1 MQVRNDEVELV
12 LKSTDKA
19 TKGHEVWPTLSEAEW
34 TQCEVALKDL
44 IFASCGDQ
52 NKPSEISGSVLDILE
67 KAAIWM
73 RMFAFIISEINE
85 GWPLYKD
92 IQNILKIE

>member
-1 MQVRNDEVELV
+1 
-12 LKSTDKA
+12 
-19 TKGHEVWPTLSEAEW
+19 
-34 TQCEVALKDL
+34 
-44 IFASCGDQ
+44 
-52 NKPSEISGSVLDILE
+52 LDILE

-73 RMFAFIISEINE
+73 RKFGFIISEINE